1 MLNPLRTASHAG
13 LPCLRPAD
21 PIATRGAGV
30 LEEVPAADQG
40 AANEDAT
47 DQGAT
52 PDAAISDGNLS
63 RDRNVA
69 AGPISVGG
77 RSADDR
83 SVGDRA
89 RSGFH
94 AARQSFF
101 KATNSPVA
109 ASHSPD
115 ALAEAVDRRPR
126 DGAAASDSAA
136 IGAASAGRSA
146 TVVRPAPTSRRNR
159 QHIYV
164 DKMAWLELRALAARR
179 QVSMTSCVN
188 AAIRDWTAREWDQ
201 VEAEEPVLDLVQM
214 LSGSAR

>member
-21 PIATRGAGV
+21 LIATRGAGV

-63 RDRNVA
+63 RDLNAA
-69 AGPISVGG
+69 AGSISVGG
-77 RSADDR
+77 R

-101 KATNSPVA
+101 EAANSPVA
-109 ASHSPD
+109 ASHSAV
-115 ALAEAVDRRPR
+115 ALAEAADRRPR
-126 DGAAASDSAA
+126 DGAAASDSEA

-146 TVVRPAPTSRRNR
+146 TVVRPAPASRRNR